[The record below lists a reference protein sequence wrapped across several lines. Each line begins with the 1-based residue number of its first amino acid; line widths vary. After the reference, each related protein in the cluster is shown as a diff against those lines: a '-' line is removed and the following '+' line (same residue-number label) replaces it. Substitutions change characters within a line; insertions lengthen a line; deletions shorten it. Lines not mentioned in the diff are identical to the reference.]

1 MSKYSR
7 IYENGVEKHELVFRN
22 VTFDYSMLP
31 SELGTKADKACFE
44 CQLAQTFKD
53 LSEEV
58 LEPIF
63 DGITCGTD
71 AEEILESLEELDS
84 FE

>member
-22 VTFDYSMLP
+22 ETFDISMLP
-31 SELGTKADKACFE
+31 SELGIKGDKACFE
-44 CQLAQTFKD
+44 CQLAERFED
-53 LSEEV
+53 LSEEI

-63 DGITCGTD
+63 DGILDGLD
-71 AEEILESLEELDS
+71 EEEILDSLAELDN